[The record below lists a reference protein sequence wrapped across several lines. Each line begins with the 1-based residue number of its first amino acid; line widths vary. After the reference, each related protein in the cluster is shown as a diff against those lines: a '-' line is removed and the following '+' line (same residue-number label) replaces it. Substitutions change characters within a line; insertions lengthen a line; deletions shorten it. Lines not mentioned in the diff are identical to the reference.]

1 MEIPQEDL
9 GGDMMGDDSM
19 PPMDDSGM
27 DMGGAPD
34 DMGGMPDDM
43 GGEDPMAG
51 GPDDMGG
58 APDDMGGEDPMA
70 GGPDDMGGENPMAGG
85 PDDMGGGNG
94 HDELMQ
100 VADQL
105 DTEDEA
111 ALIKY
116 GKSMVGDSPGG
127 YEGGMMPESRFSFS
141 RIIDE
146 TLNSLLDK
154 KNDNGTKRPGKK
166 LNSKQRDNKSNP
178 FVSPY

>member
-1 MEIPQEDL
+1 LEIPQEDL
-9 GGDMMGDDSM
+9 DDDMMGDDSM
-19 PPMDDSGM
+19 PPMDDMGGVPDDM
-27 DMGGAPD
+27 GDIPDDMGGEDPMAGGPDDMGGAP
-34 DMGGMPDDM
+34 GDM

-58 APDDMGGEDPMA
+58 APDDMGE
-70 GGPDDMGGENPMAGG
+70 GPE
-85 PDDMGGGNG
+85 DMGGGNG

-116 GKSMVGDSPGG
+116 GKSMVDDSAAGGDD
-127 YEGGMMPESRFSFS
+127 GGMMPESRFSFS
-141 RIIDE
+141 RIISE
-146 TLNSLLDK
+146 TLGSLLDK
-154 KNDNGTKRPGKK
+154 KDNDGIERPGKK
-166 LNSKQRDNKSNP
+166 LNSKLRGKKGNP

>member
-1 MEIPQEDL
+1 MPP
-9 GGDMMGDDSM
+9 MGDDS
-19 PPMDDSGM
+19 GM
-27 DMGGAPD
+27 

-58 APDDMGGEDPMA
+58 MPDDMGGEDSMA
-70 GGPDDMGGENPMAGG
+70 GGPDDMGEEPDDMGGEDPMAGG

-100 VADQL
+100 IADQL

-116 GKSMVGDSPGG
+116 GKSMVDDSGSP
-127 YEGGMMPESRFSFS
+127 EGGMDMPESRFNFGK
-141 RIIDE
+141 IIDE
-146 TLNSLLDK
+146 TLDSLINK
-154 KNDNGTKRPGKK
+154 PEDNGIKRPVKK
-166 LNSKQRDNKSNP
+166 LNTKQRDNKTNP

>member
-9 GGDMMGDDSM
+9 GGDMMGDESM

-27 DMGGAPD
+27 DMGGEEP
-34 DMGGMPDDM
+34 MSGPDDM

-58 APDDMGGEDPMA
+58 APDDMGVEDPTA
-70 GGPDDMGGENPMAGG
+70 GGPDDMGEE
-85 PDDMGGGNG
+85 PDDMGGGND
-94 HDELMQ
+94 HEELMQ
-100 VADQL
+100 IADQL

-116 GKSMVGDSPGG
+116 GKSMVGDSAGEEP
-127 YEGGMMPESRFSFS
+127 MMPESRINFSK
-141 RIIDE
+141 IIDE
-146 TLNSLLDK
+146 TISSLLDK
-154 KNDNGTKRPGKK
+154 KNDGGTKRPGKK

>member
-1 MEIPQEDL
+1 MD
-9 GGDMMGDDSM
+9 DDSM
-19 PPMDDSGM
+19 PPMEGPD

-34 DMGGMPDDM
+34 DMGGMPDDMGGEDQMAGGPDDM

-58 APDDMGGEDPMA
+58 APDDMGGEDPM
-70 GGPDDMGGENPMAGG
+70 GG
-85 PDDMGGGNG
+85 PDDMGGGND
-94 HDELMQ
+94 HEELMQ

-116 GKSMVGDSPGG
+116 GKSMVDDSASGND
-127 YEGGMMPESRFSFS
+127 GGMMPESRFNFS

-146 TLNSLLDK
+146 TLGSLLDK
-154 KNDNGTKRPGKK
+154 KKDNGTERPGKK
-166 LNSKQRDNKSNP
+166 LNSKQRGNKSNP

>member
-9 GGDMMGDDSM
+9 GDDMMGDDSM

-58 APDDMGGEDPMA
+58 APDDMGGEDPTA
-70 GGPDDMGGENPMAGG
+70 EGPDDMGEE

-100 VADQL
+100 IADQL

-116 GKSMVGDSPGG
+116 GKSMVGDSAGG
-127 YEGGMMPESRFSFS
+127 DEGGMMPESRFSFS

-146 TLNSLLDK
+146 TLGSLLDK
-154 KNDNGTKRPGKK
+154 KKESGTKRPGKK

>member
-1 MEIPQEDL
+1 MPP
-9 GGDMMGDDSM
+9 MGDDS
-19 PPMDDSGM
+19 GM
-27 DMGGAPD
+27 

-58 APDDMGGEDPMA
+58 MPDDMGGEDSMA
-70 GGPDDMGGENPMAGG
+70 GGPDDMGEEPDDMGGEDPMAGG

-100 VADQL
+100 IADQL

-116 GKSMVGDSPGG
+116 GKSMVDDSASGDD
-127 YEGGMMPESRFSFS
+127 GGMMPESRFNFS

-146 TLNSLLDK
+146 TLGSLLDK
-154 KNDNGTKRPGKK
+154 KKDNGTERPGKK
-166 LNSKQRDNKSNP
+166 LNSKQRGNKSNP

>member
-1 MEIPQEDL
+1 MPD
-9 GGDMMGDDSM
+9 DMGDED
-19 PPMDDSGM
+19 PMAGGPD

-34 DMGGMPDDM
+34 DLGGEDPMAGGPDDMGGEPDDM

-58 APDDMGGEDPMA
+58 
-70 GGPDDMGGENPMAGG
+70 
-85 PDDMGGGNG
+85 GNG
-94 HDELMQ
+94 HEELMQ
-100 VADQL
+100 IADQL

-116 GKSMVGDSPGG
+116 GKSMVDDSASGDD
-127 YEGGMMPESRFSFS
+127 GGMMPESRFNFS

-146 TLNSLLDK
+146 TLGSLLDK
-154 KNDNGTKRPGKK
+154 KKDNGIERPGKK